1 MGRKKR
7 ARTSK
12 LGPEK
17 EPRLWRPTNR
27 QVLWAIGLVVAL
39 VTITLLVDSLYPAIW
54 QALSR
59 ERVAM
64 LIGIGVALVVVIFL
78 LASVRPDGTGFK
90 VITNTPGAD
99 EASSPDWSPDGRR
112 LVFQHYLNATEFNR
126 IETIRADGT
135 GLRIV
140 FEPRNLK
147 ASNPVFSPDGT
158 KIAFSYESGM
168 DIWKINPDGTGLTDV
183 TNTPERWESSPDWG
197 PMPTATTTR

>member
-64 LIGIGVALVVVIFL
+64 LIGFGVTLVVIIVL
-78 LASVRPDGTGFK
+78 LAIGGTSLGWTGSSMSERVSVVT
-90 VITNTPGAD
+90 V
-99 EASSPDWSPDGRR
+99 SPDSGKSKRYFVSVPSRKFTS
-112 LVFQHYLNATEFNR
+112 LPFQSC
-126 IETIRADGT
+126 I
-135 GLRIV
+135 
-140 FEPRNLK
+140 
-147 ASNPVFSPDGT
+147 
-158 KIAFSYESGM
+158 
-168 DIWKINPDGTGLTDV
+168 
-183 TNTPERWESSPDWG
+183 
-197 PMPTATTTR
+197 